1 MLLKNNFNSFKQ
13 DFQNDT
19 GLKPDENLS
28 LYIQYYNARVADI
41 GFQYTME
48 LLNNVYLK
56 IDHLPSNIRLEIAEM
71 LRTHEVI
78 KKIIE
83 K

>member
-1 MLLKNNFNSFKQ
+1 MLLKNNFDSFKQ

-19 GLKPDENLS
+19 GLKPNENLS

-41 GFQYTME
+41 GVQYTLD
-48 LLNNVYLK
+48 LLNNIYVK
-56 IDHLPSNIRLEIAEM
+56 IDQLPSNTRLAISEM

-78 KKIIE
+78 KQIIE